1 MLDYRSYDI
10 KYILIVY
17 CHFKLSQYFD
27 IYLNDQLIKVV
38 SEEDSLENYSSGKVE
53 FVFVENK
60 IRKRKLPKNSG
71 YWKQNGTE
79 TNVQG
84 TNLPDGIVG
93 TKRTLT
99 LTNNQD
105 DKRFKL
111 WEYCLL
117 THNNQMGY
125 CVLIRHYLRDQD
137 TTKVQTQRYISGN
150 VKVSIRPNENNL
162 YFNKCNFVIDE
173 KDFEVIDSIH
183 NFLKVNNFSF
193 DEVYFYDN
201 SYQNETNNNNNNN
214 NNTTNNNN
222 IIINNSNIKNKNNKN
237 NNNNNNNININNNN
251 NTINNNNNNNNNI
264 NINNNNNNNSNNNTN
279 NNNNNNNN
287 SNINQLI
294 CIYNE

>member
-10 KYILIVY
+10 KYILLVY
-17 CHFKLSQYFD
+17 CHFRLSQYFD
-27 IYLNDQLIKVV
+27 IYLNDELINIV
-38 SEEDSLENYSSGKVE
+38 SEEDSLEHFSSGKVE

-60 IRKRKLPKNSG
+60 IRKRKLPKNTG

-79 TNVQG
+79 TSIQG
-84 TNLPDGIVG
+84 SNLPENIVG

-150 VKVSIRPNENNL
+150 VKVSIRPNQNNL

-183 NFLKVNNFSF
+183 YFLKVNNFSF
-193 DEVYFYDN
+193 DDVYFYDN
-201 SYQNETNNNNNNN
+201 SYQNESNNNNNNN
-214 NNTTNNNN
+214 NNNQNNMNNNNNNTNNNN
-222 IIINNSNIKNKNNKN
+222 SIIVINSNNNINKNNKNNKN
-237 NNNNNNNININNNN
+237 NNNINNNN
-251 NTINNNNNNNNNI
+251 N
-264 NINNNNNNNSNNNTN
+264 NINNNNNNNA
-279 NNNNNNNN
+279 
-287 SNINQLI
+287 NQLI
-294 CIYNE
+294 CINNE